1 MAAFSTN
8 QVRHLYVANGIG
20 EVTAA
25 SAAGTI
31 AVKSNT
37 VDSSIYFQYKGA
49 TDLMRSDIIH

>member
-8 QVRHLYVANGIG
+8 QVRHLYVANGTG
-20 EVTAA
+20 AVTAA

-37 VDSSIYFQYKGA
+37 VDSSIYF
-49 TDLMRSDIIH
+49 